1 MSVRLDTRAATA
13 ASSRR
18 RIAPWALVSAAMFA
32 VAWGGNEFT
41 PLLVMY
47 RLDHGYSPVVVDGFL
62 FAYVLGIV
70 PALLIGGPLS
80 DRLGRRPVM
89 LPAPFVA
96 AAGSIVLAVGA
107 DSAAL
112 LVAGRVLSGVGL
124 GLGMAV
130 GGSWL
135 KELSVPPWDVRA
147 GEGSG
152 ARRAAMSLTA
162 GFAIGAGVAGV
173 LAQWA
178 PWPSALAYVVHIA
191 LAAGAGAALVAAPES
206 RPATPKEL
214 RAPLLEDLRIPAAAN
229 RRFWLVVVPVA
240 PWVFGAASCAYAVMP
255 SLMAD
260 HSGGRPVGFSALLCV
275 VALGC
280 GFAIQALGRRIDT
293 PRSAR
298 AVVVALAILVV
309 GMTLGAVAADR
320 LTVPLA
326 LLAAAILGCG
336 YGMALVAGLQ
346 EIQRIARPDDLAG
359 LTAVFYSITYIGF
372 AVPALLALVVQ
383 TWPGAVGYPALF
395 LIGAAVAAV
404 SVILVLGNSR
414 AHLPAGRFDP
424 ADPASPASL
433 EIGVGSQSDGDR

>member
-1 MSVRLDTRAATA
+1 MSVRFDTAVDAPA
-13 ASSRR
+13 PSRS

-47 RLDHGYSPVVVDGFL
+47 RLDHGFSPVVVDAFL

-70 PALLIGGPLS
+70 PALLLGGPLS

-89 LPAPFVA
+89 LPAPVIA
-96 AAGSIVLAVGA
+96 AAGSLVLAFGA
-107 DSAAL
+107 DSALL
-112 LVAGRVLSGVGL
+112 LVVGRILSGIAL

-135 KELSVPPWDVRA
+135 KELSVPPWDTA
-147 GEGSG
+147 GGPGAG

-162 GFAIGAGVAGV
+162 GFAIGAGTAGV

-178 PWPSALAYVVHIA
+178 PWPSGLAYALHITITI
-191 LAAGAGAALVAAPES
+191 GAGIALVAAPES
-206 RPATPKEL
+206 RPATPVGE
-214 RAPLLEDLRIPAAAN
+214 RARLIDDLKIPAASH
-229 RRFWLVVVPVA
+229 RRFWLVIAPVA

-255 SLMAD
+255 ALMVD
-260 HSGGRPVGFSALLCV
+260 HSGGRPIAFSALLCV

-298 AVVVALAILVV
+298 AVIVALSFLVV
-309 GMTLGAVAADR
+309 GMVLGAVAAGR

-326 LLAAAILGCG
+326 VLAAAVLGCG
-336 YGMALVAGLQ
+336 YGMALVSGLQ

-359 LTAVFYSITYIGF
+359 LTAVFYSLTYIGF
-372 AVPALLALVVQ
+372 AIPAILALVVEN
-383 TWPGAVGYPALF
+383 WPAVGYPAMFLF
-395 LIGAAVAAV
+395 GAAVAAA
-404 SVILVLGNSR
+404 SLVLVIGNSR
-414 AHLPAGRFDP
+414 AHLP
-424 ADPASPASL
+424 
-433 EIGVGSQSDGDR
+433 ETGSDRGNPDR